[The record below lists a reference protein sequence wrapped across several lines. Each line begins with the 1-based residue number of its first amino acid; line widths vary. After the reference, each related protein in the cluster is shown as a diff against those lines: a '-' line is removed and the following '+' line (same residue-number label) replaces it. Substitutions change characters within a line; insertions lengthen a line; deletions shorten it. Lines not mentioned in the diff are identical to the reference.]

1 MGDAPTEVPAPDA
14 DTFNLINPNE
24 QSTKPDEAL
33 GEPGK
38 KALENERKARRDA
51 EARLKELEPLAKKV
65 KEREE
70 ADKSE
75 LQKLNEALN
84 AEKAARSAAELS
96 NLRHEIGLA
105 KAVPAG
111 LIKYLTGSTKE
122 ELESS
127 ADDLLA
133 QVGDTGPRVP
143 GRPQER
149 MSDGTPSAS
158 SLDGEDPLVLS
169 RKARG
174 QTTS

>member
-1 MGDAPTEVPAPDA
+1 MPDEPAPVETTDAP
-14 DTFNLINPNE
+14 
-24 QSTKPDEAL
+24 STTPDEEIDPERL
-33 GEPGK
+33 PGLK
-38 KALENERKARRDA
+38 KAFQTERETRRALET
-51 EARLKELEPLAKKV
+51 RLKELEPIAKKV

-84 AEKAARSAAELS
+84 AEKAARSAAELA
-96 NLRHEIGLA
+96 NVRHEVGLA
-105 KAVPAG
+105 KNVPAG

-122 ELESS
+122 ELEGA

-133 QVGDTGPRVP
+133 QLEATGGPKVP

-149 MSDGTPSAS
+149 MSDGTPSS
-158 SLDGEDPLVLS
+158 SALDGEDPLVLS